1 MKFTDS
7 QILPAGLERS
17 LRFYVTNPSPCPYL
31 PGMRER
37 KAFTNLAV
45 SDADSIHNSLSQA
58 GFLPPRLS
66 AVQCLPQRA
75 RADP

>member
-45 SDADSIHNSLSQA
+45 SDAESIH
-58 GFLPPRLS
+58 
-66 AVQCLPQRA
+66 
-75 RADP
+75 